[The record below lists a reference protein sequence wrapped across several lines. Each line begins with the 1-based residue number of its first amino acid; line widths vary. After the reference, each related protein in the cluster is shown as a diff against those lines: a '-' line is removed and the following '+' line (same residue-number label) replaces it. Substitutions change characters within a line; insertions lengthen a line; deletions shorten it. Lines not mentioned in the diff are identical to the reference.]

1 MLTNKRKVK
10 QMSKQI
16 KEAPV
21 KKGPTL
27 QLKQSF
33 LRGYDFLMFLGAT
46 IGAYIL
52 YFNGNTT
59 ALKVVA
65 GVLVLDAAVH
75 MYKLVAVV
83 K

>member
-1 MLTNKRKVK
+1 
-10 QMSKQI
+10 MSKQT
-16 KEAPV
+16 KEV
-21 KKGPTL
+21 KPTPTKNSPKL

-33 LRGYDFLMFLGAT
+33 LRGYDFLMFLGAS

-52 YFNGNTT
+52 YFNGNTV